1 MITASESSA
10 INRLQGKGDV
20 SVMSVSFSGYY
31 LMEFHCI
38 MKNKYGMAEVF
49 IFALFIFKW
58 Y

>member
-49 IFALFIFKW
+49 IFALFIFK
-58 Y
+58 